1 MRAALVFAEVALALV
16 LLVSAGLLARSFWS
30 LSRVDPGFRTDR
42 LLASSVG
49 IPRTRY
55 PTPDSRRAFV
65 AQALDRI
72 QALPGVARAAA
83 VNRLPLG
90 GSNVLTSVEIEGQ
103 PQPEG
108 PVSMDR
114 RVVTD
119 A

>member
-1 MRAALVFAEVALALV
+1 
-16 LLVSAGLLARSFWS
+16 
-30 LSRVDPGFRTDR
+30 
-42 LLASSVG
+42 
-49 IPRTRY
+49 
-55 PTPDSRRAFV
+55 V